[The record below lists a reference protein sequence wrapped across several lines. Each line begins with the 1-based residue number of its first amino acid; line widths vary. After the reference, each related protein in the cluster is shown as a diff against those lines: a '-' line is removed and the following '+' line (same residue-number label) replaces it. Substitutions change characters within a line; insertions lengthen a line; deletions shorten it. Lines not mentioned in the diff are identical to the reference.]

1 MRATLPVTVLSLGL
15 LLAACG
21 TAPTTVPSAGRRG
34 SSGSTA
40 VPLGVTPSGTTRPS
54 AGCGPRVLVPATRSE
69 HACVR
74 AGHTV
79 LVRSSERPAARYLR
93 NWTPVVSSATS
104 VIACHGTS
112 YPNGSVTAT
121 CRALRA
127 GTATLTSA
135 LVYAPGG
142 PPEGRNPPGWRA
154 VVTVV
159 P

>member
-1 MRATLPVTVLSLGL
+1 MRATLPVAVVSLGL

-21 TAPTTVPSAGRRG
+21 AASPTVPSADRRG
-34 SSGSTA
+34 SSG
-40 VPLGVTPSGTTRPS
+40 LGVTPPGTTAPP
-54 AGCGPRVLVPATRSE
+54 AGCGAKVLIPATRSE

-79 LVRSSERPAARYLR
+79 LVRSSERPGARYLR
-93 NWTPVVSSATS
+93 DWTPVVSSETR